1 LQVGTLEYPTKDVG
15 KKKNQTWGV
24 ISLLRL
30 GAFGF
35 GISGFFMA
43 MESVILP
50 VLVMGLVPDGAK
62 NTLLS
67 ALGLSGLMVAALVQ
81 PIAGWYS
88 DRTRTRLGRR
98 VPYMIWGCLSV
109 TLGMLGLASA
119 VNYLSLFVVW
129 VLIQANASV
138 GFGPFQALIR
148 DLVPLDRLGVASS
161 IKIFSDISGG
171 AVLIAVTGLLLG
183 NFVSGGSSYWVWIAL
198 GILGLSL
205 IITASI
211 SSFIVVSRERAVQR
225 LEPAIWEKLRATS
238 RLNPQLG
245 WFLLSRYLMIS
256 AAFIFPTYGLFYLKD
271 MVQVS
276 NPAQTLG
283 VMIVVIGGVMLLS
296 VYPAGWV
303 SDRVGRKRVVVV
315 GAIGSSLGLIMLT
328 QVFGALLI
336 LVVATFTAVFVGIM
350 LAGNWALANELGT
363 SGREGQHIGLVSVA
377 TISGAG
383 TSKLLGPLVDLLNL
397 ISTGLGY
404 TVLMI
409 IAGALFLL
417 GALVLIRVKPASI

>member
-1 LQVGTLEYPTKDVG
+1 MYSMKKIG
-15 KKKNQTWGV
+15 KKQNQTWGV

-35 GISGFFMA
+35 GVSGFFMA

-119 VNYLSLFVVW
+119 VNYISLFVIW

-148 DLVPLDRLGVASS
+148 DLVPLERLGVASS
-161 IKIFSDISGG
+161 LKIFSDISGG
-171 AVLIAVTGLLLG
+171 AILIAATGLLLG
-183 NFVSGGSSYWVWIAL
+183 NFVAGESSYWLWIAL

-211 SSFIVVSRERAVQR
+211 SSFIVVPRERAVQR

-238 RLNPQLG
+238 KLNPQLG

-296 VYPAGWV
+296 VYPAGWA
-303 SDRVGRKRVVVV
+303 SDRLGRKRVVVV
-315 GAIGSSLGLIMLT
+315 GAFGSALGLIMMT
-328 QVFGALLI
+328 QVFGTLLI

-350 LAGNWALANELGT
+350 LAGNWALANELGP

-383 TSKLLGPLVDLLNL
+383 TSKLLGPLVDLLNMV
-397 ISTGLGY
+397 STGLGY

-409 IAGALFLL
+409 IAGTLFLL
-417 GALVLIRVKPASI
+417 GALVLMRVKPVCI

>member
-1 LQVGTLEYPTKDVG
+1 MSLRNDTETKP
-15 KKKNQTWGV
+15 NYAWGV

-50 VLVMGLVPDGAK
+50 VLVMGVVPEGAK
-62 NTLLS
+62 NTLLG
-67 ALGLSGLMVAALVQ
+67 ALGLSGLLVAALVQ

-88 DRTRTRLGRR
+88 DRTRTPLGRR
-98 VPYMIWGCLSV
+98 VPYMMWGCLSV

-129 VLIQANASV
+129 VLIQANASI
-138 GFGPFQALIR
+138 GFVPFQALIR
-148 DLVPLDRLGVASS
+148 DLVPFERLGVASS
-161 IKIFSDISGG
+161 LKIFSDISGA

-183 NFVSGGSSYWVWIAL
+183 NFDPDGSSYWLWIAL

-211 SSFIVVSRERAVQR
+211 SSSIVVPRERAVQR
-225 LEPAIWEKLRATS
+225 LDGAIWEKLRVTS

-245 WFLLSRYLMIS
+245 WFLVSRYLMIS

-271 MVQVS
+271 MVQVN

-283 VMIVVIGGVMLLS
+283 LMIVVIGGVMLLS
-296 VYPAGWV
+296 VYPVGWV
-303 SDRVGRKRVVVV
+303 SDKVGRKPVVLI
-315 GAIGSSLGLIMLT
+315 GAIGASLGLLIMT
-328 QVFGALLI
+328 QADGAIQVLI
-336 LVVATFTAVFVGIM
+336 VATFTSVFVGIM

-377 TISGAG
+377 TISGAA
-383 TSKLLGPLVDLLNL
+383 TSKLLGPVVDLLN
-397 ISTGLGY
+397 IASPGLGY
-404 TVLMI
+404 TTLLI
-409 IAGALFLL
+409 GAGVLFLL
-417 GALVLIRVKPASI
+417 GVLVLLRVKPVSMESY

>member
-1 LQVGTLEYPTKDVG
+1 MYPPNNVG
-15 KKKNQTWGV
+15 KKQNQTWGV

-35 GISGFFMA
+35 GIAGFFMA

-119 VNYLSLFVVW
+119 VSYISLFVVW

-148 DLVPLDRLGVASS
+148 DLVPLERLGVASS
-161 IKIFSDISGG
+161 LKIFSDISGG
-171 AVLIAVTGLLLG
+171 AILIAVTGLLLG
-183 NFVSGGSSYWVWIAL
+183 NFVAGEASYWLWIAL

-211 SSFIVVSRERAVQR
+211 SSFVVVPRERAVQS
-225 LEPAIWEKLRATS
+225 LEPAVWEKLRATS

-245 WFLLSRYLMIS
+245 WFILSRYLMIS

-276 NPAQTLG
+276 NPAHTLG

-303 SDRVGRKRVVVV
+303 SDRLGRKRVVVV
-315 GAIGSSLGLIMLT
+315 GAVGSAFGLVMMT
-328 QVFGALLI
+328 QVLGTLLI

-350 LAGNWALANELGT
+350 LAGNWALANELGP

-377 TISGAG
+377 TIAGAG
-383 TSKLLGPLVDLLNL
+383 TSKLLGPLVDLLNMV
-397 ISTGLGY
+397 STGLGY

-417 GALVLIRVKPASI
+417 GALVLIRVKPVYI

>member
-1 LQVGTLEYPTKDVG
+1 MHPTNNFG
-15 KKKNQTWGV
+15 KKQNQTWGV

-67 ALGLSGLMVAALVQ
+67 VLGLSGLMVAALVQ

-119 VNYLSLFVVW
+119 VNYISLFVVW

-148 DLVPLDRLGVASS
+148 DLVPLNRLGVASS
-161 IKIFSDISGG
+161 LKIFSDISGG
-171 AVLIAVTGLLLG
+171 AILIAITGLLLG
-183 NFVSGGSSYWVWIAL
+183 KFVSGGASYWLWIAL
-198 GILGLSL
+198 GILGISL

-211 SSFIVVSRERAVQR
+211 SSFIVVPRERAVQR

-245 WFLLSRYLMIS
+245 RFLLSRYLMIS

-315 GAIGSSLGLIMLT
+315 GAVGSALGLIMMT

-336 LVVATFTAVFVGIM
+336 LAVATFTAVFVGIM
-350 LAGNWALANELGT
+350 LAGSWALANELGT

-383 TSKLLGPLVDLLNL
+383 TSKLLGPLVDLLNMV
-397 ISTGLGY
+397 STGLGY

-417 GALVLIRVKPASI
+417 GALVLMRVKPVPI

>member
-1 LQVGTLEYPTKDVG
+1 MHPTNNFR
-15 KKKNQTWGV
+15 KKQNQPWGV

-67 ALGLSGLMVAALVQ
+67 VLGLSGLMVAALVQ

-98 VPYMIWGCLSV
+98 VPFMIWGCLSV

-119 VNYLSLFVVW
+119 VNYISLFVVW

-148 DLVPLDRLGVASS
+148 DLVPLNRLGVASS
-161 IKIFSDISGG
+161 LKIFSDISGG
-171 AVLIAVTGLLLG
+171 AILIAITGLLLG
-183 NFVSGGSSYWVWIAL
+183 KFVSGGASYWLWIAL
-198 GILGLSL
+198 GILGISL

-211 SSFIVVSRERAVQR
+211 SSFIVVPRERAVQR

-256 AAFIFPTYGLFYLKD
+256 AAFIFPTYGLFYIKD

-315 GAIGSSLGLIMLT
+315 GAVGSALGLIMMT

-336 LVVATFTAVFVGIM
+336 LAVATFTAVFVGIM
-350 LAGNWALANELGT
+350 LAGSWALANELGT

-383 TSKLLGPLVDLLNL
+383 TSKLLGPLVDLLNMV
-397 ISTGLGY
+397 STGLGY

-417 GALVLIRVKPASI
+417 GASVLMRVKPVPI

>member
-1 LQVGTLEYPTKDVG
+1 MYPPNNVG
-15 KKKNQTWGV
+15 KKQNQTWGV

-35 GISGFFMA
+35 GIAGFFMA

-119 VNYLSLFVVW
+119 VSYISLFVVW

-148 DLVPLDRLGVASS
+148 DLVPLERLGVASS
-161 IKIFSDISGG
+161 LKIFSDISGG
-171 AVLIAVTGLLLG
+171 AILIAVTGLLLG
-183 NFVSGGSSYWVWIAL
+183 NFVAGEASYWLWIAL

-211 SSFIVVSRERAVQR
+211 SSFVVVPRERAVQS
-225 LEPAIWEKLRATS
+225 LEPAVWEKLRATS

-303 SDRVGRKRVVVV
+303 SDRLGRKRVVVV
-315 GAIGSSLGLIMLT
+315 GAVGSAFGLVMMT
-328 QVFGALLI
+328 QVLGTLLI

-350 LAGNWALANELGT
+350 LAGNWALANELGP

-377 TISGAG
+377 TIAGAG
-383 TSKLLGPLVDLLNL
+383 TSKLLGPLVDLLNMV
-397 ISTGLGY
+397 STGLGY

-417 GALVLIRVKPASI
+417 GALVLIRVKPVYI

>member
-1 LQVGTLEYPTKDVG
+1 MYPTKNVG
-15 KKKNQTWGV
+15 KRQNQTWGV
-24 ISLLRL
+24 VSLLRL

-109 TLGMLGLASA
+109 TLGMLGLGSA
-119 VNYLSLFVVW
+119 VNYISLFVVW

-161 IKIFSDISGG
+161 LKIFSDISGG
-171 AVLIAVTGLLLG
+171 AILIAVTGLLLG
-183 NFVSGGSSYWVWIAL
+183 NFAVGGSSHWLWIAL

-211 SSFIVVSRERAVQR
+211 SSFIVVPRERAVQR

-315 GAIGSSLGLIMLT
+315 GAIGSALGLIMMT
-328 QVFGALLI
+328 QVFGTLLI

-383 TSKLLGPLVDLLNL
+383 TSKLLGPLVDLLNML
-397 ISTGLGY
+397 STGLGY

-417 GALVLIRVKPASI
+417 GALVLMRVKPVPI

>member
-1 LQVGTLEYPTKDVG
+1 MYPTNNFRRKQ
-15 KKKNQTWGV
+15 NQPWGV

-67 ALGLSGLMVAALVQ
+67 VLGLSGLMVAALVQ

-119 VNYLSLFVVW
+119 VNYISLFVVW

-148 DLVPLDRLGVASS
+148 DLVPLNRLGVASS
-161 IKIFSDISGG
+161 LKIFSDISGG
-171 AVLIAVTGLLLG
+171 AILIAITGLLLG
-183 NFVSGGSSYWVWIAL
+183 KFVSGGASYWLWIAL
-198 GILGLSL
+198 GILGISL

-211 SSFIVVSRERAVQR
+211 SSFIVVPRERAVQR

-271 MVQVS
+271 MVQVE

-315 GAIGSSLGLIMLT
+315 GAVGSALGLIMMT

-350 LAGNWALANELGT
+350 LAGSWALANELGT

-383 TSKLLGPLVDLLNL
+383 TSKLLGPLVDLLNMV
-397 ISTGLGY
+397 STGLGY

-417 GALVLIRVKPASI
+417 GASVLMRVKPVPI

>member
-1 LQVGTLEYPTKDVG
+1 MHPTNNFG
-15 KKKNQTWGV
+15 KKQNQTWGV

-67 ALGLSGLMVAALVQ
+67 VLGLSGLMVAALVQ

-161 IKIFSDISGG
+161 LKIFSDISGG
-171 AVLIAVTGLLLG
+171 AILIAVTGLLLG
-183 NFVSGGSSYWVWIAL
+183 KFVSAGASYWLWIAL

-211 SSFIVVSRERAVQR
+211 SSFIVVPRERAVQR

-283 VMIVVIGGVMLLS
+283 IMIVVIGGVMLLS

-315 GAIGSSLGLIMLT
+315 GAVGSALGLIMMT

-336 LVVATFTAVFVGIM
+336 LAVATFTAVFVGIM
-350 LAGNWALANELGT
+350 LAGSWALANELGT

-383 TSKLLGPLVDLLNL
+383 TSKLLGPLVDLLNMV
-397 ISTGLGY
+397 STGLGY

-417 GALVLIRVKPASI
+417 GALVLMRVKPVPI

>member
-1 LQVGTLEYPTKDVG
+1 MYPTNNFRRKQ
-15 KKKNQTWGV
+15 NQPWGV

-67 ALGLSGLMVAALVQ
+67 VLGLSGLMVAALVQ

-119 VNYLSLFVVW
+119 VNYISLFVVW

-148 DLVPLDRLGVASS
+148 DLVPLNRLGVASS
-161 IKIFSDISGG
+161 LKIFSDISGG
-171 AVLIAVTGLLLG
+171 AILIAITGLLLG
-183 NFVSGGSSYWVWIAL
+183 KFVSGGASYWLWIAL
-198 GILGLSL
+198 GILGISL

-211 SSFIVVSRERAVQR
+211 SSFIVVPRERAVQR

-315 GAIGSSLGLIMLT
+315 GAVGSALGLIMMT

-336 LVVATFTAVFVGIM
+336 LAVATFTAVFVGIM
-350 LAGNWALANELGT
+350 LAGSWALANELGT

-383 TSKLLGPLVDLLNL
+383 TSKLLGPLVDLLNMV
-397 ISTGLGY
+397 STGLGY

-417 GALVLIRVKPASI
+417 GALVLMRVKPVPI

>member
-1 LQVGTLEYPTKDVG
+1 MSLRDDPETKP
-15 KKKNQTWGV
+15 NPTWGV

-50 VLVMGLVPDGAK
+50 VLVMGIVPEGAK
-62 NTLLS
+62 NTLLG
-67 ALGLSGLMVAALVQ
+67 ALGLSGLLVAALVQ
-81 PIAGWYS
+81 PLAGWYS
-88 DRTRTRLGRR
+88 DRTKTPLGRR

-119 VNYLSLFVVW
+119 VNYISLFVIW
-129 VLIQANASV
+129 VLIQANASI

-148 DLVPLDRLGVASS
+148 DLVPFDRLGVASS
-161 IKIFSDISGG
+161 LKIFSDISGG
-171 AVLIAVTGLLLG
+171 ALLIAVTGLLLG
-183 NFVSGGSSYWVWIAL
+183 KFGSDGSSYWLWIAL

-211 SSFIVVSRERAVQR
+211 SSSIVVPRERAVQR
-225 LEPAIWEKLRATS
+225 LDGEIWEKLRVTS

-245 WFLLSRYLMIS
+245 WFLVSRYFMIS

-271 MVQVS
+271 MVQVN

-283 VMIVVIGGVMLLS
+283 LMILVIGGVMLLS

-303 SDRVGRKRVVVV
+303 SDKLGRKPVVLI
-315 GAIGSSLGLIMLT
+315 GAMGATLGLLMMT
-328 QVFGALLI
+328 QADGSIQVLI
-336 LVVATFTAVFVGIM
+336 VATFTSVFVGIM

-377 TISGAG
+377 TISGAA
-383 TSKLLGPLVDLLNL
+383 TSKLLGPVVDLLN
-397 ISTGLGY
+397 IASPGLGY
-404 TVLMI
+404 TSLLI
-409 IAGALFLL
+409 GAGVLFLL
-417 GALVLIRVKPASI
+417 GVLVLVRVKPVST

>member
-1 LQVGTLEYPTKDVG
+1 
-15 KKKNQTWGV
+15 
-24 ISLLRL
+24 
-30 GAFGF
+30 
-35 GISGFFMA
+35 
-43 MESVILP
+43 
-50 VLVMGLVPDGAK
+50 
-62 NTLLS
+62 
-67 ALGLSGLMVAALVQ
+67 
-81 PIAGWYS
+81 
-88 DRTRTRLGRR
+88 
-98 VPYMIWGCLSV
+98 
-109 TLGMLGLASA
+109 MLGLASA
-119 VNYLSLFVVW
+119 VNYISLFVVW

-161 IKIFSDISGG
+161 LKIFSDISGG
-171 AVLIAVTGLLLG
+171 AILIAATGLLLG
-183 NFVSGGSSYWVWIAL
+183 NFVSGGSSYWLWIAL
-198 GILGLSL
+198 SILGLSL

-211 SSFIVVSRERAVQR
+211 SSFIVVPRERAVQR

-245 WFLLSRYLMIS
+245 WFLLSRYFMIS

-271 MVQVS
+271 MVQVA

-303 SDRVGRKRVVVV
+303 SDRVGRKRVVVIGAV
-315 GAIGSSLGLIMLT
+315 GSALGLIMMT

-336 LVVATFTAVFVGIM
+336 LIVATFTAVFVGIM

-383 TSKLLGPLVDLLNL
+383 TSKLLGPLVDLLNMV
-397 ISTGLGY
+397 STGLGY

-409 IAGALFLL
+409 VAGALFLM
-417 GALVLIRVKPASI
+417 GALVLIRVKPVSV

>member
-1 LQVGTLEYPTKDVG
+1 MYPAKNVG
-15 KKKNQTWGV
+15 KSQNQTWGV

-119 VNYLSLFVVW
+119 VNYISLFVVW

-148 DLVPLDRLGVASS
+148 DLVPLERLGVASS
-161 IKIFSDISGG
+161 LKIFSDISGG
-171 AVLIAVTGLLLG
+171 AILIAVTGLLLG
-183 NFVSGGSSYWVWIAL
+183 NFAAGGASHWLWIAL

-211 SSFIVVSRERAVQR
+211 SSFIVVPRERAVQR

-315 GAIGSSLGLIMLT
+315 GAIGSALGLIMMT
-328 QVFGALLI
+328 QVFGTLLI
-336 LVVATFTAVFVGIM
+336 LVVAAFTAVFVGIM

-383 TSKLLGPLVDLLNL
+383 TSKLLGPLVDLLNML
-397 ISTGLGY
+397 STGLGY

-417 GALVLIRVKPASI
+417 GALVLMRVKPVPI